1 MINESVN
8 AKYLQLNASEVITNH
23 PLVFS
28 RFIIKLLRKNGLTIS
43 NKKAH
48 DIQYSMY
55 DPSMS
60 GNKLTY
66 NGAEFEISENQVDIS
81 FKFKLSGS
89 EFLFTVKSMNFS
101 FNAAKLTLERLLFK
115 INEKI
120 NFLFKGGISWSAIRR
135 QQDQIERE
143 DKDLIKSYQ
152 KIKAL
157 DLYCG
162 KLMDKFIF
170 YNIKNEYRNK
180 PQDTSI
186 RIDISFSLQDFLD
199 GVREGLGRDAE
210 WRGDIKYEFQKY
222 DIMKII
228 KLLTSNIERLYGLY
242 LAHMNISRSDVIII
256 YKDKKYIE
264 LENIEKELKCDV
276 PNSEMYQKIVT
287 LLFQDI

>member
-8 AKYLQLNASEVITNH
+8 TKYLQLNAADVVTNH

-43 NKKAH
+43 DKKAR

-101 FNAAKLTLERLLFK
+101 FNTAKITLERLLFK

-120 NFLFKGGISWSAIRR
+120 NFLFKGGISWSAIRQ
-135 QQDQIERE
+135 QQDQMDG
-143 DKDLIKSYQ
+143 DKDLVKSYQ
-152 KIKAL
+152 KIQSL
-157 DLYCG
+157 DSYCEM
-162 KLMDKFIF
+162 LIDKFMF
-170 YNIKNEYRNK
+170 YNIRNEYRNK

-186 RIDISFSLQDFLD
+186 RIDISFNLQDFLD
-199 GVREGLGRDAE
+199 GIKEGLGRNAE
-210 WRGDIKYEFQKY
+210 WRSDIKHEFQKR
-222 DIMKII
+222 DIMKIV

-256 YKDKKYIE
+256 YRGKKYIE
-264 LENIEKELKCDV
+264 LDDIEKELKCDV
-276 PNSEMYQKIVT
+276 PDDEMYQKIVT